1 MLRRKSSELFVKAGP
16 RKPEQLQECAG
27 LFDTVDESLP
37 QGFRLRR
44 RAEIKEVQE
53 HGQKYVSGSLIM
65 MVSPSQLGYRR
76 LGITVSK
83 KVGNAVVRARVKRL
97 FREIFRRRRVLLP
110 PSCDVVVIARA
121 SASKKGYWK
130 LLEEFESAAQQAR
143 RQ

>member
-1 MLRRKSSELFVKAGP
+1 VKAGP
-16 RKPEQLQECAG
+16 REPEQLQERTVLTDA
-27 LFDTVDESLP
+27 VDESFP
-37 QGFRLRR
+37 QKFRLRR

-53 HGQKYVSGSLIM
+53 LGQKYVSRSLIM

-110 PSCDVVVIARA
+110 PSCDVVIIARA
-121 SASKKGYWK
+121 SASKKGYCE
-130 LLEEFESAAQQAR
+130 LLDEFESAAQQAR